1 MILITYIIAG
11 IIAGILAGWIG
22 AGGGVIIIPLMLWI
36 SQYQHIPFPIA
47 MHLAVATSL
56 AFIMVNA
63 LYSSYKHHRQRNI
76 IYPIV
81 KFAIPTILIG
91 AIVGALLGKIIPSE
105 AIKIIFLLVIISVFI
120 KTFINLDKHHH
131 NPIMPSKV
139 SCATMGAATG
149 MLASLVGIGGSGVV
163 NPYMQHYHYPMK
175 NAAAMSA
182 TLAFPMGF
190 FATVA
195 TVATSLHA
203 SSLPAYSLGYL
214 YLPAFIG
221 LLVGS
226 LIGTPIGV
234 KIVKKCPEKISIW
247 VFRIVLIFVI
257 IEMI

>member
-11 IIAGILAGWIG
+11 VIAGILAGWIG

-63 LYSSYKHHRQRNI
+63 LYSSYKHHRQDNI

-81 KFAIPTILIG
+81 KSAIPTILIG
-91 AIVGALLGKIIPSE
+91 AVIGALLGKVLPSE
-105 AIKIIFLLVIISVFI
+105 SIKIIFLLVILAVFI
-120 KTFINLDKHHH
+120 KTFIHLDKQNHT
-131 NPIMPSKV
+131 PVMPSKL
-139 SCATMGAATG
+139 SAMSMGATTG
-149 MLASLVGIGGSGVV
+149 ILASLVGIGGSGVV

-190 FATVA
+190 FATIA
-195 TVATSLHA
+195 TVATSIHA
-203 SSLPAYSLGYL
+203 ANLPSYSLGYL

-221 LLVGS
+221 LLIGS

-234 KIVKKCPEKISIW
+234 RIVKKCPENLSVW
-247 VFRIVLIFVI
+247 LFRLVLVFVI